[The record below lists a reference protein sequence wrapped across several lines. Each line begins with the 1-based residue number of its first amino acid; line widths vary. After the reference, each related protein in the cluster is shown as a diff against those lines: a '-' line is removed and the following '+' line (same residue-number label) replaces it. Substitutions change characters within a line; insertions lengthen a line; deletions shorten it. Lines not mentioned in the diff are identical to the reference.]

1 MKSHLTYEKVKAA
14 YEIFN
19 NLHQPNRLKIIEVLH
34 RNTECTV
41 GELCEHM
48 QLDQGLVSHHL
59 RILTKIGLL
68 DVRKNGKYTHYSI
81 NYMRLAQVRTVISDL
96 ADK

>member
-1 MKSHLTYEKVKAA
+1 MKSQLTYEKVKAA

-19 NLHQPNRLKIIEVLH
+19 NLQQPNRLKIIEVLH